1 LDFKKKVFYSYV
13 NTSQIRK
20 QQVTVIFRANN
31 IFLLLALMVSLA
43 ACTDSRDRTAAPSL
57 PAVPVEPEEVISID
71 DSTAEFCE
79 LLDAAKCMLPFP
91 SNFFTRESDSTDNG
105 VLVNFSEQAMP
116 VNVSGTVVDR
126 TEWNRNDGFSP
137 GSVMV
142 TQVPE
147 LDMEQT
153 AAPRLIDLSDSRQD
167 DSPIVVINA
176 ETGER
181 QLIWSEL
188 DANALETAEMSLLIR
203 VAKNLQDGQR
213 YIVALRNMKNAAGET
228 IPPAELFRAY
238 RDNVTTDSDAAEA
251 RRPAMEELFSI
262 LASANIAREDLYL
275 AWDFTVSSTRSLS
288 ERILHMRDTA
298 FAALAGGSP
307 QFTVDSVEDL
317 SSTDTNWGRRIEGT
331 ITIPNFM
338 DSEDASAGSS
348 LYYADDGDSL
358 PDRMNGD
365 NTTVQP
371 FICNISNQSL
381 DMATQSAQSGG
392 ATRVYLYGHGLLGTR
407 FQSTNGAHQG
417 MLSNRFNLMNCAMD
431 FIGMAESDIGNA
443 LALLQDA
450 SQFST
455 LPDRTQ
461 QGFIGWMYM
470 AELVRHSEGFAAH
483 EAFQVDGRSVYDGSQ
498 VYYYGNSEGGILGG
512 ALLATAP
519 NIENGVLGVPGM
531 NYSLLLRR
539 SVDFDVYAAFLRP
552 AYPNV
557 LDQTILLSLYQMLWD
572 RGENNGYANH
582 LVSDPLPN
590 TPAKNVLLQVA
601 FGDHQVTHT
610 SAEIMAR
617 TMGIPLHQP
626 ALVEG
631 RHHDTNPHVEQMMIS
646 TYPHMG
652 SALVYYDGG
661 PGPNDEWND
670 TGTHV
675 PPIENV
681 PPRTGNDPHERPR
694 RDPRAMEQ
702 ISGFM
707 SPGSTVINACGP
719 GPCLV
724 DGWDGVLEE

>member
-1 LDFKKKVFYSYV
+1 MTILC
-13 NTSQIRK
+13 
-20 QQVTVIFRANN
+20 RAKGL
-31 IFLLLALMVSLA
+31 FLLAVLIGSLA
-43 ACTDSRDRTAAPSL
+43 ACSNSNDNNDQNAAPIEPL
-57 PAVPVEPEEVISID
+57 VPVQPAEVISID
-71 DSTAEFCE
+71 DSRAEFCD
-79 LLDAAKCMLPFP
+79 LLDTANCILPFP
-91 SNFFTRESDSTDNG
+91 SNVFTRESDTTDNG
-105 VLVNFSEQAMP
+105 LLVNFSEEAMP
-116 VNVSGTVVDR
+116 VNSEGSVVDP

-137 GSVMV
+137 GTVMI
-142 TQVPE
+142 TQVPA
-147 LDMEQT
+147 LDMDT
-153 AAPRLIDLSDSRQD
+153 TGAPRLIDLSDSRQD

-176 ETGER
+176 ATGER

-188 DANALETAEMSLLIR
+188 DANAELADEMSLLIR

-213 YIVALRNMKNAAGET
+213 YIVALRNLKNAAGET
-228 IPPAELFRAY
+228 IPPTELFRAY
-238 RDNVTTDSDAAEA
+238 RDNVMTDSDAAEA
-251 RRPAMEELFSI
+251 RRPAMEQLFSS

-275 AWDFTVSSTRSLS
+275 VWDFTVSSTRSLS

-307 QFTVDSVEDL
+307 EFTVDSVEDL
-317 SSTDTNWGRRIEGT
+317 SMTDTNWGRRIEGT

-338 DSEDASAGSS
+338 DSEDASTGSS
-348 LYYADDGDSL
+348 LFYADDGDSL

-381 DMATQSAQSGG
+381 NNMQAESDALAG

-417 MLSNRFNLMNCAMD
+417 TLSNRFNLMNCAMD
-431 FIGMAESDIGNA
+431 FIGMAASDVPNA
-443 LALLQDA
+443 IALLQDA
-450 SQFST
+450 SNFST

-461 QGFIGWMYM
+461 QGFIGWMYL
-470 AELVRHSEGFAAH
+470 AELLRHADGFSTH
-483 EAFQVDGRSVYDGSQ
+483 EAFQVDGRSVYNGAQ

-539 SVDFDVYAAFLRP
+539 SVDFDLYSSVLKP

-590 TPAKNVLLQVA
+590 TPAKNVLLHVA
-601 FGDHQVTHT
+601 FGDHQVSHT

-617 TMGIPLHQP
+617 TFKIPLHQP

-631 RHHDTNPHVEQMMIS
+631 RHHDINPHVEQLAIS

-652 SALVYYDGG
+652 SALIYYDGG
-661 PGPNDEWND
+661 PGPNDAWDD
-670 TGTHV
+670 TGTDV
-675 PPIENV
+675 PPIVNV

-694 RDPRAMEQ
+694 RDPSAMEQ
-702 ISGFM
+702 ISAFM
-707 SPGSTVINACGP
+707 SPESTIINACGP

-724 DGWDGVLEE
+724 DGWDGILEE